1 MLPKSQLGQACAY
14 LLKHWEVL
22 VAVGQHGRSRLDN
35 NLIENAIRPSALGK
49 KNGLFI
55 GHPEA
60 GQRAAIIYSIV
71 VSCQRD
77 GIDPLVSVK
86 DMFTR
91 LPAMTHQADI
101 AALTPANWKPPP
113 ADKTAE
119 SKSR

>member
-22 VAVGQHGRSRLDN
+22 VVVGQHGRSRLDN

-86 DMFTR
+86 DFLTR

-101 AALTPANWKPPP
+101 AALAPAKWKPPP

-119 SKSR
+119 SKPR

>member
-14 LLKHWEVL
+14 LLKHWEVF
-22 VAVGQHGRSRLDN
+22 VAVGQHGRGRLDN

-71 VSCQRD
+71 VSCPRD

-86 DMFTR
+86 DVPTR
-91 LPAMTHQADI
+91 LPAMTNQAHI
-101 AALTPANWKPPP
+101 AALTPAKWKPPP

>member
-22 VAVGQHGRSRLDN
+22 VVVGQHGRSRLDN

-60 GQRAAIIYSIV
+60 GQRAAIIYSTG
-71 VSCQRD
+71 VSCQRH

-91 LPAMTHQADI
+91 LPAMTNQDDI
-101 AALTPANWKPPP
+101 AALTPDNWRPPP
-113 ADKTAE
+113 MDKTAE

>member
-22 VAVGQHGRSRLDN
+22 VVVGQHGRSRLDN

-77 GIDPLVSVK
+77 GIDRLVSVK
-86 DMFTR
+86 DFLTR

-101 AALTPANWKPPP
+101 AALTPAKWKPPP

-119 SKSR
+119 SKPR